1 MCDVNTEV
9 GQQRLQ
15 ELTEEYGK
23 GRVIFIQVD
32 VRSYQQLEG
41 DRNLL
46 WRDEKVTIIV
56 VFIISF
62 KNFDTI
68 SYLPPKSLSAGIM
81 SETLSIRLNAVSIT
95 RRMNFETIH
104 IYR

>member
-1 MCDVNTEV
+1 L

-46 WRDEKVTIIV
+46 WRDEKVTLNI
-56 VFIISF
+56 FIISF
-62 KNFDTI
+62 KN
-68 SYLPPKSLSAGIM
+68 
-81 SETLSIRLNAVSIT
+81 
-95 RRMNFETIH
+95 H
-104 IYR
+104 

>member
-1 MCDVNTEV
+1 MKNINTIIVYCHTLLQYNWYEHELLITLHSTHHRSNVFLLQGLAICDIDKEL
-9 GQQRLQ
+9 GQKSLQ

-46 WRDEKVTIIV
+46 WRDEKRHHKYT
-56 VFIISF
+56 
-62 KNFDTI
+62 T
-68 SYLPPKSLSAGIM
+68 YL
-81 SETLSIRLNAVSIT
+81 
-95 RRMNFETIH
+95 
-104 IYR
+104 